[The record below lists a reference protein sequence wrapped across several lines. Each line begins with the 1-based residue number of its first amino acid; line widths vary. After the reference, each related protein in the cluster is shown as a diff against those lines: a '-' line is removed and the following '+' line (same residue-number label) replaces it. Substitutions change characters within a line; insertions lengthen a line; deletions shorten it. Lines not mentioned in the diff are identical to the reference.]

1 MNLPEEFQAYT
12 RTMMGQ
18 ERFATFIEALQQ
30 EPPTSIR
37 LNPAKA
43 LESAT
48 PKQPVA
54 WCRRACFLDGR
65 PNFTFD
71 PLFHAGLY
79 YVQESSSM
87 FLDLVLQQHLTNS
100 QHPTKATG
108 RRFSGNPNT
117 FLDLCAAP
125 GGKST
130 LIFGALPEGS
140 LLVCNEPNR
149 QRAQVLSENMQKWL
163 LPTLD
168 NDKNKPSTRCI
179 VTNNLPAD
187 FRKERLVFDAILC
200 DVPCSGE
207 GMFRKD
213 PTAIGEWSAAN
224 VEKCARLQREIVS
237 DAWHCLAPGGLFVY
251 STCTFNLHENEEN
264 IQWLID
270 ELEAQPLSVDIPAEW
285 NITGSLLPSLDAP
298 VYRFIPGFTPGEGLF
313 MAVLRKKGEADGN
326 HTKKT
331 FDALKAEKTR
341 LNILP
346 HLFIKEVQE
355 ALDAKAPTVDVSY
368 PQAIAYL
375 RREAIT
381 LPAET
386 PRGIVIIAYEG
397 HPLGIAKNVGNRAN
411 NLYPKPWRI
420 LSTHTPETLPK
431 II

>member
-43 LESAT
+43 LESDT
-48 PKQPVA
+48 PKQSVA
-54 WCRRACFLDGR
+54 WCRRACFLEGR

-87 FLDLVLQQHLTNS
+87 FLDLVLRQHLTANKGYGS
-100 QHPTKATG
+100 AFQRECQQPTA
-108 RRFSGNPNT
+108 NT

-130 LIFGALPEGS
+130 LIFGALPAGS

-168 NDKNKPSTRCI
+168 NDKNEPRTRCI

-213 PTAIGEWSAAN
+213 PAAIGEWSAAN

-237 DAWHCLAPGGLFVY
+237 DAWHCLAPGGLFIY

-313 MAVLRKKGEADGN
+313 MAVLRKKGEADGS

-331 FDALKAEKTR
+331 FDAAT
-341 LNILP
+341 NP
-346 HLFIKEVQE
+346 Y
-355 ALDAKAPTVDVSY
+355 TVSDF
-368 PQAIAYL
+368 P
-375 RREAIT
+375 
-381 LPAET
+381 
-386 PRGIVIIAYEG
+386 
-397 HPLGIAKNVGNRAN
+397 
-411 NLYPKPWRI
+411 
-420 LSTHTPETLPK
+420 
-431 II
+431 